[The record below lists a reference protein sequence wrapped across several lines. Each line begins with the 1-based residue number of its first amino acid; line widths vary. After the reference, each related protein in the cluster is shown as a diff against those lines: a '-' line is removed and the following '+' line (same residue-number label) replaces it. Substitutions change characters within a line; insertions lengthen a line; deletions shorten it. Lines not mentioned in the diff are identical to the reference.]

1 MMDAL
6 SAINFFFKMYH
17 ETIIIGTSVKVSLLE
32 QNSKKTTQIGII
44 FQKWQAHLVQIWI
57 GNRIFIND
65 S

>member
-32 QNSKKTTQIGII
+32 QNSKNTTQIGII
-44 FQKWQAHLVQIWI
+44 F
-57 GNRIFIND
+57 RND
-65 S
+65 KHT